1 MTEETGDT
9 APEATEAAPATETT
23 DKREP
28 AREIRSEVVDRL
40 KVAGPAIV
48 SAVAESLYKREEDRR
63 IAAVLKTVEEIE
75 ALEKEVRNL
84 SNGDIQNFDADGKKL
99 PAVFSKE
106 RTDKRREALEKLGKA
121 KGKLNKALI
130 DGDWS
135 KLLGG

>member
-1 MTEETGDT
+1 MTEESDNQNTT
-9 APEATEAAPATETT
+9 EEAAPAEATT

-28 AREIRSEVVDRL
+28 AREIRGEVVERL
-40 KVAGPAIV
+40 KAAGPAIV
-48 SAVAESLYKREEDRR
+48 GAVAEALYKREEDRR

-84 SNGDIQNFDADGKKL
+84 SNGDIQNFDGEGKKL